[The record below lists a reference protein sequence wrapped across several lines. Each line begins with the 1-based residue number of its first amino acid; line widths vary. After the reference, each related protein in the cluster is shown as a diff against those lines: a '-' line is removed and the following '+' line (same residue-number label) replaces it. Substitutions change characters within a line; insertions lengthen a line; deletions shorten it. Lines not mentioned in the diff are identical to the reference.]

1 MAKTVDQFS
10 TIENFR
16 TKYNELA
23 VDVGELSGL
32 RTESTTN
39 LVDAVNSL
47 EDKSFFFQEFQYVAT
62 ASQTV
67 FSGNDSDNNSLVF
80 RSGRIQVFKN
90 TNLLIL
96 GTDYS
101 IGGAD
106 GNKHTEITLNTGA
119 SVGDVVSIFAY
130 TGSYIGSSIGAG
142 GGEAGQFTETAV
154 NTIYNKN
161 SNGVILN
168 GSATGRTTSLSTSA
182 KIEFDSNGTGV
193 YSQEDITL
201 ANGKNFVGNLTGDVT
216 GDVTGNVSGTSGSSG
231 TVSSI
236 SSHSASGLSDINY
249 TTTPTNGQILVWDN
263 DNQYWEPATNQDMSS
278 LSGDSDDITEGT
290 TNLFSTTERIQD
302 AAASM
307 ITSATHSNISVAYD
321 DGLGTLTFTA
331 GATYSDT
338 DARGALQGGAG
349 LNYNS
354 TTGEFGANTSNGI
367 EINSDSI
374 ELDYEI
380 VNSAPST
387 ASGTSVG
394 HLWFVI

>member
-39 LVDAVNSL
+39 VVDALNSL

-90 TNLLIL
+90 TDLLIL

-101 IGGAD
+101 IGGVN
-106 GNKHTEITLNTGA
+106 GNKHTEITLNVGA

-201 ANGKNFVGNLTGDVT
+201 ANGKNFVGNVTGNLTGN
-216 GDVTGNVSGTSGSSG
+216 VTGNVSGTSGSSG

-263 DNQYWEPATNQDMSS
+263 ANGYWEPATNQDMSS

>member
-62 ASQTV
+62 ANQTV

-142 GGEAGQFTETAV
+142 GGEAGQFTETAI

-161 SNGVILN
+161 ANGVILN
-168 GSATGRTTSLSTSA
+168 GSSTGRTTSLSTSA

-201 ANGKNFVGNLTGDVT
+201 ASGKNFVGNLTGDVT
-216 GDVTGNVSGTSGSSG
+216 GNVTGNVSGTSGSSG

-263 DNQYWEPATNQDMSS
+263 ANGYWEPATNQDMSS